1 MLRVANAV
9 FVVLKPSGVGM
20 LIAIVTV
27 VAVEAKNTINSN
39 NATFGFN
46 FSPPF
51 FVFSSH
57 NNPYWDGK
65 EKSYMELNSRRL
77 LGASFGIGTIQG
89 DAEDDCQKL
98 LRHTD
103 LNGVEERLPQRLRHH
118 EVATSKILCNVK
130 FGNYLLSFI

>member
-1 MLRVANAV
+1 MLWVANAV
-9 FVVLKPSGVGM
+9 FVALKLSGVGV
-20 LIAIVTV
+20 L
-27 VAVEAKNTINSN
+27 VAVATMVIVEAKNTMISN
-39 NATFGFN
+39 NAAFRLK

-77 LGASFGIGTIQG
+77 LGVSFGIGTIQG
-89 DAEDDCQKL
+89 DAEDDCQKF

-103 LNGVEERLPQRLRHH
+103 LDGVEERLPQWLRHH
-118 EVATSKILCNVK
+118 EVATSKILCNAK
-130 FGNYLLSFI
+130 FGNYLFSFI